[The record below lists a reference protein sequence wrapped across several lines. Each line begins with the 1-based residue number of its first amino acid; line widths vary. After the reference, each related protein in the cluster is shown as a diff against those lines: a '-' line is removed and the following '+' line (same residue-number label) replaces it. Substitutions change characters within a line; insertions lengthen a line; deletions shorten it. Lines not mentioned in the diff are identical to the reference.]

1 MKHDHFTGTLD
12 SAISQ
17 LRCNPQIVDA
27 AEWKKKKKKQ
37 KTTKS
42 STWLKVTGLIK

>member
-27 AEWKKKKKKQ
+27 AEWKKKKKNK
-37 KTTKS
+37 KPRS
-42 STWLKVTGLIK
+42 LLLGLRSQD